1 MEIWQSVGWATSRSG
16 LRRGL
21 AVIGG
26 IGLGMIPWLPIGVK
40 AQSLPPVPAVPNL
53 EGERPTQGAPSAP
66 TAPLS
71 PTAPAPASAPAPG
84 SPTDQPGGLPVG
96 ADASDLGYTP
106 GDDLR
111 QLVTLLINES
121 LDGGDQVTADTYNEL
136 YTRLLA
142 NSYSNPTP
150 IQELEYQLLA
160 QVVEQLGGPADRFLT
175 PEAFDQLLNQPRPP
189 IQAQAVA
196 PRTVYLAV
204 PELTPSTATEIRQT
218 LYTQDYTRGVILD
231 LRGSVGYD
239 PQVIADVA
247 RLFLPRSISPL
258 VITEDR
264 FGQLTGWDSGNLP
277 IGTGV
282 PLTVLV
288 DSNTRQGATLLAA
301 ELALSGEVTILGQ
314 PTQGTDRQ
322 TRFFILP
329 SGAAVELA
337 VGFWQTGDNRPL
349 LDGLDPMHPVA
360 GQDQVWLNAGISALS
375 ASPRRPQVPQRPSV
389 FAQEGRVGRFLLGMD
404 TRNVDTS
411 LLGNVDLISAE
422 SGKNVFQPNSDL
434 KIFYLEDY
442 VLFTYRHP
450 GVLDSF
456 FADRIYTTDPT
467 AMTAE
472 GLGIGASYV
481 DVIQVYGQPGEN
493 GYNEVMPFPEGSR
506 EAIREDRYYVNYDA
520 QGIGFVF
527 EVGSNRVVAIGLYK
541 PGA

>member
-1 MEIWQSVGWATSRSG
+1 MEIGQYCRQRLQQSLTLGWRQNWLRSTS
-16 LRRGL
+16 LL
-21 AVIGG
+21 LLG
-26 IGLGMIPWLPIGVK
+26 IGAPVR
-40 AQSLPPVPAVPNL
+40 AQSLPPVPPVPTL
-53 EGERPTQGAPSAP
+53 ESTQTTPTTPVIPSTPVPTPVSGSESAP
-66 TAPLS
+66 TSGSAIS
-71 PTAPAPASAPAPG
+71 PQIPN
-84 SPTDQPGGLPVG
+84 TD
-96 ADASDLGYTP
+96 SDYTP
-106 GDDLR
+106 GEDLR
-111 QLVTLLINES
+111 ELVTLLINES

-150 IQELEYQLLA
+150 ILELEYELLR
-160 QVVEQLGGPADRFLT
+160 QVVDQFGGPADQFLT
-175 PEAFDQLLNQPRPP
+175 PTEFDQLLNQSRPP
-189 IQAQAVA
+189 LQAQGVA

-204 PELTPSTATEIRQT
+204 PEITPATATEIRQT
-218 LYTQDYTRGVILD
+218 LYTQDYTRGLILD

-239 PQVIADVA
+239 PQGIADVA
-247 RLFLPRSISPL
+247 RLFLPRSITPL

-264 FGQLTGWDSGNLP
+264 FGQLTGWESSNLP
-277 IGTGV
+277 IASGF

-288 DSNTRQGATLLAA
+288 DGQTRQGATLLAA
-301 ELALSGEVTILGQ
+301 QLAVSGQTTILGQ

-337 VGFWQTGDNRPL
+337 VGFWQTGDNRPV

-389 FAQEGRVGRFLLGMD
+389 FPQEGRVGRYLLGMD
-404 TRNVDTS
+404 TQNVDTH
-411 LLGNVDLISAE
+411 LLGNVDLIAAA
-422 SGKNVFQPNSDL
+422 SGRNVFQPNSDL

-450 GVLDSF
+450 GVVDSF
-456 FADRIYTTDPT
+456 FADRIYTSDPT

-472 GLGIGASYV
+472 GLGMGASYQE
-481 DVIQVYGQPGEN
+481 VIQIYGQPGEN
-493 GYNEVMPFPEGSR
+493 GYNEVVPFPQGSR
-506 EAIREDRYYVNYDA
+506 EALREDRYYVNYDA
-520 QGIGFVF
+520 QGIGFVL
-527 EVGSNRVVAIGLYK
+527 EVGSNRVVGIGLYK

>member
-1 MEIWQSVGWATSRSG
+1 MLG
-16 LRRGL
+16 
-21 AVIGG
+21 
-26 IGLGMIPWLPIGVK
+26 GLGASLISAAVR
-40 AQSLPPVPAVPNL
+40 AQSLPPVPTVPNL
-53 EGERPTQGAPSAP
+53 DSNQ
-66 TAPLS
+66 S
-71 PTAPAPASAPAPG
+71 PTAPIAPAPVAPPPATRG
-84 SPTDQPGGLPVG
+84 PSSQNLPSDGPPVG
-96 ADASDLGYTP
+96 SDASTPAYTP
-106 GDDLR
+106 GEDLR
-111 QLVTLLINES
+111 ELITLLINES
-121 LDGGDQVTADTYNEL
+121 LDGGDQVTADTYNDL

-160 QVVEQLGGPADRFLT
+160 QVVDQFGGPADQFLR
-175 PEAFDQLLNQPRPP
+175 PEAFDQLLNQSRPP
-189 IQAQAVA
+189 LQAEGVA

-218 LYTQDYTRGVILD
+218 LFTEDYTRGLILD
-231 LRGSVGYD
+231 LRGAVGYD

-264 FGQLTGWDSGNLP
+264 FGQLTAWDSTNLS
-277 IGTGV
+277 IATGF

-301 ELALSGEVTILGQ
+301 QLALSGEVTILGQ

-349 LDGLDPMHPVA
+349 LDGLDPMHPVV
-360 GQDQVWLNAGISALS
+360 GQNDVWLNAGISALS
-375 ASPRRPQVPQRPSV
+375 TSPRQPQVPQRPSV

-404 TRNVDTS
+404 TRNVDTH
-411 LLGNVDLISAE
+411 LLGNVDLISAD
-422 SGKNVFQPNSDL
+422 SGRNVFQPNSDL

-472 GLGIGASYV
+472 GLGIGASYTE
-481 DVIQVYGQPGEN
+481 VIQVYGQPGEN
-493 GYNEVMPFPEGSR
+493 GYNEVVPFPLGSR

-520 QGIGFVF
+520 QGIGFIF